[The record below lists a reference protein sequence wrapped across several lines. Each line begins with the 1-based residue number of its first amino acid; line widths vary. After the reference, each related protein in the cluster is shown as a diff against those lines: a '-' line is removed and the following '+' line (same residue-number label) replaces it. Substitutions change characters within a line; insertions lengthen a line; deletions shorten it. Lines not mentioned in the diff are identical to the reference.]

1 MIFVLVTHFHVY
13 SPWVTTWVNM
23 CLAYVFF
30 NIFFNV
36 KVEAATSNQEKA
48 LRLLWM
54 YNFKFRE
61 GSFEALILLQGGDHQ
76 VRTG

>member
-1 MIFVLVTHFHVY
+1 MIFVLVTHFQVY
-13 SPWVTTWVNM
+13 SPWVNI
-23 CLAYVFF
+23 CLAYVFL

-48 LRLLWM
+48 LHLLWM
-54 YNFKFRE
+54 YNFKLRE